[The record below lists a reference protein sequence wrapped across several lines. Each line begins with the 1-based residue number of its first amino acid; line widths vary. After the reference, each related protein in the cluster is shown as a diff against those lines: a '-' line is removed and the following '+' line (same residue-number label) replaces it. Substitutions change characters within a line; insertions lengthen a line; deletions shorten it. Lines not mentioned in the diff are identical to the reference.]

1 MSNLIKGR
9 TAYNVECDE
18 QTAYPA
24 RQDNASENVLY
35 GVASGTTSGGLVGDI
50 AYLDEQQHIEDFF
63 NRDGFVVTSANAD
76 ERIYYTGA
84 QEGLPVCI
92 SGRVLKLYYGFVHF
106 ALTQG
111 NAMRFWPGSE
121 LNKKVHS

>member
-24 RQDNASENVLY
+24 KQDDGSENVLY
-35 GVASGTTSGGLVGDI
+35 GVASGLTSGGLVGDV
-50 AYLDEQQHIEDFF
+50 AYGDEQQHIEDFF

-92 SGRVLKLYYGFVHF
+92 AARVLKLYYELVNYG
-106 ALTQG
+106 LTQC
-111 NAMRFWPGSE
+111 NAMSFYLVR
-121 LNKKVHS
+121 K